1 MLVKLF
7 VLGHPGSGKSTVSR
21 YIQSYTK
28 QKYADYWS
36 TSRINDY
43 DILFDMSKHDE
54 TKRFHST
61 EPEHQGFIVNDPQAY
76 NEALEKVEQEALDQA
91 VKEEQ
96 VSYPSRKRLIVIEFA
111 RKDYQVALK
120 NFDSDFLED
129 SYIIF
134 LDADIGTCKDR
145 VYHRVKS
152 PMSPDDH
159 YVHESVIMSYRDT
172 NPKKYIESDLSA
184 DYNLPKNRI
193 MLLNNKGSEQDFEPP
208 INRFLDL
215 IFDQA
220 SGNIIATNP

>member
-1 MLVKLF
+1 MIVKLF

-21 YIQSYTK
+21 YIHRYTK
-28 QKYADYWS
+28 QKYADCWS

-61 EPEHQGFIVNDPQAY
+61 EPEHEGFIVKDSQAY
-76 NEALEKVEQEALDQA
+76 NEALEIVEQEVLDQA

-96 VSYPSRKRLIVIEFA
+96 VSYTSRKRLIVIEFA
-111 RKDYQVALK
+111 RKDYHVALK

-152 PMSPDDH
+152 PKSPDDH
-159 YVHESVIMSYRDT
+159 YVHASIIESYRGTD
-172 NPKKYIESDLSA
+172 PRQYIESELSVHY
-184 DYNLPKNRI
+184 DLPKNRI
-193 MLLNNKGSEQDFEPP
+193 MLLNNNGSKQDFEPP
-208 INRFLDL
+208 INRFLDF
-215 IFDQA
+215 IFAQA
-220 SGNIIATNP
+220 SDNIIATSP